1 MDCLA
6 TDVLKQVKKDELR
19 NRILIILICGALL
32 FVTNMIWFIKWNA
45 PPKQEEEITFELEEE
60 EDNDPLQSID
70 KKSKQKWY
78 FMNIKDFTVPELNY
92 FRENCNFVGL
102 EKEVFE
108 LRSQGIPLEQIA
120 DMIDGVTIDGVKKIS
135 VRINRKIIR
144 VL

>member
-70 KKSKQKWY
+70 KKSEQKWY